1 MTFDIIAIAGP
12 TASGKTDLSIAIA
25 YALDSE
31 VVSADAFQVYCYM
44 DIGTAK
50 IPVRNRLNPIH
61 HMIDICMPDKDFS
74 VAEYKT
80 LAEKCLTG
88 IFKRN
93 KKAVVVGGTPLYIT
107 ALLFDIEIPPEEKK
121 DGLRESLLQEYRKD
135 PTIIINKLKEV
146 DPDAL
151 DIIDHRNGR
160 RLIRAL
166 ELYFQAGIRYSEL
179 YRRWQNRT
187 PIYNS
192 LNLWLYCERKEL
204 YRRIDLRVESMIQNG
219 FVDEVKFLIEN
230 FNLSRTASQAIGYKE
245 IADYLRGKISLE
257 CAVETIKRRTRN
269 YAKRQISWFRNDKNF
284 TAIDISGLSIE
295 EAAEKILNRYFVS

>member
-25 YALDSE
+25 NALDAE

-50 IPVRNRLNPIH
+50 IPVKNRLNPLH

-80 LAEKCLTG
+80 LAEKCLNG
-88 IFKRN
+88 VFRRN
-93 KKAVVVGGTPLYIT
+93 KKAIVVGGTPLYMT
-107 ALLFDIEIPPEEKK
+107 ALLFDIEIPEEVKK

-135 PTIIINKLKEV
+135 PSSIIKKLNEI

-151 DIIDHRNGR
+151 DIIDLRNGR
-160 RLIRAL
+160 RLIRAI
-166 ELYFQAGIRYSEL
+166 EIYMQAGVRYSDL
-179 YRRWQNRT
+179 YRRWKNRK
-187 PIYNS
+187 PVYNS
-192 LNLWLYCERKEL
+192 LNLWLYCEREEL
-204 YRRIDLRVESMIQNG
+204 YRRIDLRVERMIQRG

-230 FNLSRTASQAIGYKE
+230 FNLGKTASQAIGYKE
-245 IADYLRGKISLE
+245 IADYLQGKISFE
-257 CAVETIKRRTRN
+257 NAVETIKRRTRN
-269 YAKRQISWFRNDKNF
+269 YAKRQISWFKNDNNF

-295 EAAEKILNRYFVS
+295 EAVEKILNRYLC